1 MMVIK
6 LLRINFA
13 NIKYR
18 STMKNIF
25 LTLLIVSI
33 VKFSFAQEKTD
44 YSKFQGGLKFSTNI
58 GWINAVSNNI
68 SGEGARLSIS
78 YGVMADYFF
87 AENYALAFELL
98 SSSYRGAIK
107 LNEAQAFTH
116 ESFNN
121 PKPSSQNLILNYN
134 TQYVELPISLKFR
147 TKEIGYIR
155 YWGQFGLN
163 PGVLVGSRVGLGG
176 DVPEEVKQVVGY
188 DGYRTNHSEGDV
200 FATDKFDD
208 KVFLI
213 RSGVII
219 GGGIEYSLAGNARLY
234 GGLRYDNGFINMF
247 LKDKNSNALNN
258 AISLSVGIMF

>member
-1 MMVIK
+1 
-6 LLRINFA
+6 
-13 NIKYR
+13 
-18 STMKNIF
+18 MKNIF

-44 YSKFQGGLKFSTNI
+44 YSKFQGGLKFSANI
-58 GWINAVSNNI
+58 GWMNAISNNI
-68 SGEGARLSIS
+68 SNEGARLSIS

-98 SSSYRGAIK
+98 SSSYRGAIN
-107 LNEAQAFTH
+107 LNESQTFVH
-116 ESFNN
+116 ESFDD
-121 PKPSSQNLILNYN
+121 PKPNAQNLILNY
-134 TQYVELPISLKFR
+134 TTRYVELPISLKFR
-147 TKEIGYIR
+147 TKEVGYIK

-176 DVPEEVKQVVGY
+176 DVPEEVKQVVGF
-188 DGYRTNHSEGDV
+188 DGYRTNNSEGDQ

-208 KVFLI
+208 KVFML

-219 GGGIEYSLAGNARLY
+219 GGGIEYALAGNASLY

-247 LKDKNSNALNN
+247 LKDKNSNAVNN
-258 AISLSVGIMF
+258 AISLSVGIIF